1 MLRSSGFLW
10 PVRTPVD
17 ERQEHL
23 VAYPHSGVPEFLH
36 MDASEVAWELAVEA
50 PECAAYLAGA
60 NFSSGIEK
68 SQMAYCQRGTSTG
81 IWKWACGPVNSFPYR
96 FALQVLHQPP

>member
-1 MLRSSGFLW
+1 M
-10 PVRTPVD
+10 RTPVD

-23 VAYPHSGVPEFLH
+23 VAYPHPGVPEFLH

-81 IWKWACGPVNSFPYR
+81 IWKWVCGPVNSCPYR
-96 FALQVLHQPP
+96 FALQVLDQPP